1 MCSSVKGTPSIVAF
15 AAKSSQ
21 FAPSWTAPVVPPAQ
35 AASVTIR
42 TGDPEMR
49 AVTRK
54 RVIIRGDR
62 GRHLGWERGRHRGWD
77 DGGRR
82 VVHKT
87 IIRRGDGSRTVI
99 RRSTED

>member
-1 MCSSVKGTPSIVAF
+1 MRPIILASTFVAAVLAAPIGWTPS
-15 AAKSSQ
+15 
-21 FAPSWTAPVVPPAQ
+21 PAQ